1 MIESMKI
8 EWNKVT
14 WYSKLLALALF
25 VVLPFAGFWLGIKYG
40 SARQYASDISVNLG
54 NVPSSAPQSEN
65 AYYKNVSEWQTD
77 QNNSGW
83 SIAYP
88 IDFDVTDNYASA
100 PTDNWRE
107 GTPGGPGL
115 QPFTLTIPR
124 AFEPQTN
131 FAGATLTVGMS
142 SDAAPVAQ
150 CLAVEPNGPPDQ
162 LPTSTAMI
170 NGTVFTVFHL
180 SDAGAGNIYETTSY
194 RTLHDGR
201 CWAVEYTIHSSE
213 IANYPPEYQL
223 RPFNE
228 AVLHDVLDRIVGTF
242 KFE

>member
-1 MIESMKI
+1 MKI
-8 EWNKVT
+8 EWNRVT
-14 WYSKLLALALF
+14 WYSKILALALF
-25 VVLPFAGFWLGIKYG
+25 VALPFAAFWLGIRYG
-40 SARQYASDISVNLG
+40 RAEQFTADVFGGIKNVSSSVPALQG
-54 NVPSSAPQSEN
+54 EN
-65 AYYKNVSEWQTD
+65 AYYENVSEWQID

-88 IDFDVTDNYASA
+88 IDFNATDNYLPT

-131 FAGATLTVGMS
+131 FAEATLTVGK
-142 SDAAPVAQ
+142 SDNAAAIAQ
-150 CLAVEPNGPPDQ
+150 CLAIEPTGPPDQ
-162 LPTSTAMI
+162 LPTSTTMI
-170 NGTVFTVFHL
+170 NGTAFTVFHL

-194 RTLHDGR
+194 RTVHNGQ

-213 IANYPPEYQL
+213 IGNYPPEYGLQ
-223 RPFNE
+223 PFN
-228 AVLHDVLDRIVGTF
+228 AAMLHDVLDRIVGTF
-242 KFE
+242 RFE